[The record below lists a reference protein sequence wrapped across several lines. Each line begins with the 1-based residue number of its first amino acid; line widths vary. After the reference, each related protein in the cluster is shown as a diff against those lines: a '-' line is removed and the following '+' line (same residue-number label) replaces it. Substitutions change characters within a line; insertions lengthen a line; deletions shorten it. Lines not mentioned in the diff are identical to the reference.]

1 MPCFFQAGQCL
12 VVLLAREL
20 VVIDVLGILLEAQI
34 QVDDVLV
41 LGLILA
47 GFVSGIGGGNLIFAQ
62 VALVKRVVSV
72 GRADRPTGV
81 SRLAGVHCDA
91 FRGQALRVAGTE
103 LDQLLFRDFAVL
115 ENLGGFSATGVLDF
129 CDFVPIRRVR
139 GVGVRIAALMAD
151 AWPRDDCSCFRSP
164 AVPHAPND
172 MLKARTVS
180 IVTIRR
186 GRCIPWL

>member
-1 MPCFFQAGQCL
+1 MMAAQVIEARSAGFAHRRQLGVGVGGHGVVHDAVFFQAGQCL

-91 FRGQALRVAGTE
+91 FRGEALRVAGTE

-139 GVGVRIAALMAD
+139 GVGVRIAADGGRL
-151 AWPRDDCSCFRSP
+151 
-164 AVPHAPND
+164 AP
-172 MLKARTVS
+172 
-180 IVTIRR
+180 
-186 GRCIPWL
+186 